1 MHPRYSEGPTCFTF
15 GAHRVGQMMTGQR
28 DNETLGSTCTTLS
41 RCEAANLSA
50 HQLRRCREHGGGVG
64 GDAGGKGG
72 GGRLH
77 LLSLRPSEGHLPV
90 RVQHVSAGC
99 DSCEDERA
107 CQSRRLGA
115 DKGVSAWPKGLPR
128 RQRAPQ
134 CAAPHGRHFITIR
147 CRPTMSQIIPII
159 PGESISSETA
169 GPSKLAGT
177 APSQSRTGRC

>member
-128 RQRAPQ
+128 RQRGPQ
-134 CAAPHGRHFITIR
+134 CAAPHGRHYITR
-147 CRPTMSQIIPII
+147 FVVDPPCHKSSPLSLVNPSVGRRDCRPQQT
-159 PGESISSETA
+159 
-169 GPSKLAGT
+169 
-177 APSQSRTGRC
+177 SRHRTVTVTDR